1 MTNLLDRS
9 AILGADDLG
18 SEIVQVPEWN
28 NGHVRVRGLTA
39 AERDAYEQSLMEATR
54 TGKRTKITPK
64 LQNAKARMAVLCIVD
79 ADGKRMFTDEDAAA
93 LGEKSASA
101 LNRIV
106 EAIQKLSGMSDEDL
120 EELEK
125 NSGTGQSDD
134 SSSS

>member
-1 MTNLLDRS
+1 MTNLLDRN

-18 SEIVQVPEWN
+18 RETVDVPEW
-28 NGHVRVRGLTA
+28 GGAVHVRGLTA
-39 AERDAYEQSLMEATR
+39 AERDAYEASLMDATR

-64 LQNAKARMAVLCIVD
+64 LQNAKARMAVLCIIDDKGDRVFTD
-79 ADGKRMFTDEDAAA
+79 ADADA
-93 LGEKSASA
+93 LGKKSASA

-106 EAIQKLSGMSDEDL
+106 EAIQELSGMSEEDI

-125 NSGTGQSDD
+125 NSPSGQSDD